1 MEPFP
6 KFQDEYVD
14 RLEISVTSRTFKV
27 FGSDG
32 GQQELNCETTDEFM
46 RVLEVCDQM
55 LEPHMIKYAE
65 LALTTDK

>member
-27 FGSDG
+27 YGSDG

-46 RVLEVCDQM
+46 RVLEVAKM
-55 LEPHMIKYAE
+55 ASNI
-65 LALTTDK
+65 DKEIEVVYV